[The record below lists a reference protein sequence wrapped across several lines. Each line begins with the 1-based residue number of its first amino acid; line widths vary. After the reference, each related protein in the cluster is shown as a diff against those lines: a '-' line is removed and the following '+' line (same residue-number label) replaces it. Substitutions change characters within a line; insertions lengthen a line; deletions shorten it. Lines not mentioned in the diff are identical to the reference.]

1 MRKEKDDL
9 EAVRTVVGVLQPFD
23 AALQRR
29 IVRWAAEK
37 LDLPLP
43 YAPEAIAEVP
53 LRRRAAPPVR
63 KRHARVAVPAGSG
76 LKTFVAAKH
85 PRSDTEFAATLAYH
99 AQSVAPAG
107 QRKAGINAADLVAA
121 CAEVGRKRPPVPG
134 QTLRNARSAGVLASK
149 HPGTFSVSPAGEKLV
164 LRALPRAAHVAASP
178 ARGRQRKP
186 GVAPRKKTT
195 RSRRGRRKGAQKH

>member
-1 MRKEKDDL
+1 MRKDKDDL
-9 EAVRTVVGVLQPFD
+9 EAVRTIVGLLQPFD

-43 YAPEAIAEVP
+43 YAPEAVADAP
-53 LRRRAAPPVR
+53 LRRGTAQSVR
-63 KRHARVAVPAGSG
+63 KQHARVSERAGSG
-76 LKTFVAAKH
+76 LKTFIAAKRPH
-85 PRSDTEFAATLAYH
+85 SDTEFAATVAYY

-121 CAEVGRKRPPVPG
+121 CVDVGRKRPPVPG
-134 QTLRNARSAGVLASK
+134 QTLRNARSAGVLASQ

-164 LRALPRAAHVAASP
+164 LRALPRDARAAAAP
-178 ARGRQRKP
+178 ARRRQRKP
-186 GVAPRKKTT
+186 AVAPRPKT
-195 RSRRGRRKGAQKH
+195 RRPRRGRRKGAAKR